1 VNYRQAIKYVERV
14 NKAAKKSKACGPLMS
29 AFELI
34 LKKMKNQKE
43 LTQSDYLPTEL
54 CEVLWT
60 EVQAIDAK
68 NEEISDSE
76 LWNTDSLCFRY
87 FNLLQEFKTTK
98 SVSTHTCYRI
108 VSDLLNYCFRLGSTG
123 TTLSL
128 NTEL

>member
-1 VNYRQAIKYVERV
+1 
-14 NKAAKKSKACGPLMS
+14 MS

-98 SVSTHTCYRI
+98 STWIDWHNTI
-108 VSDLLNYCFRLGSTG
+108 VKYGAVGNETYIL
-123 TTLSL
+123 
-128 NTEL
+128 